1 MTPAKRMRRLASVI
15 AATALLAAGLAEPSR
30 ASHDPLPSSVQ
41 AVAFLVNGYGGCCIP
56 GSVRAMLAALKD
68 DAVDPLVAVH
78 VSNWNHFDQGG
89 NPGAFPFGGTPDPFT
104 DESLVSKMSAEIA
117 ALPADTK
124 VILIGHSF
132 GADSILQVAK
142 RVGDRRIAFLAV
154 LDAVGRGGLRTNV
167 TYPVPANVDFLFNR
181 WQTNLPYPLENIAEP
196 YSLRTGRLESRAR
209 ESDQD
214 AQNVRRTPKC
224 KVKYLDPI
232 GIFPEL
238 MLHAQ
243 MPKDSCIQSKLERIL
258 EGRIFNPNPRVVAAD
273 PVFGQSVLRLRGV
286 VIRFSEPIDPAT
298 FGLADVVETPSTLVG
313 IEGFPGIDD
322 RVFVVRFNEIA
333 TPPAASPLRLT
344 IGPDIRDLDGNPMD
358 QDLDLVEG
366 ETPGDR
372 YTFEYGLGGPTPPVE
387 LPTAEFAKV
396 IWQAEG
402 RLRIIVSVV
411 VHFDRPLDRSIAVN
425 LRNYSLISL
434 GADRRLGT
442 ADDRAIALSAAAYD
456 ARTRAATLTLATP
469 LSRREPLKLIVEGTG
484 LRGYAT
490 TLALPNSKPYVTG
503 LRTRTAPYGFRQP
516 YWVAPV
522 QWP

>member
-1 MTPAKRMRRLASVI
+1 MTPAKRMGRLASVI

-30 ASHDPLPSSVQ
+30 ASHDPLPSGAQ

-56 GSVRAMLAALKD
+56 GSVRGLLAGLKD
-68 DAVDPLVAVH
+68 EAGNALVAVH

-104 DESLVSKMSAEIA
+104 DESLVSKMSDEIA

-142 RVGDRRIAFLAV
+142 RIGGRRIAFLAV
-154 LDAVGRGGLRTNV
+154 LDAGGSGGLRTNV

-181 WQTNLPYPLENIAEP
+181 WQTNLPYPIDF
-196 YSLRTGRLESRAR
+196 LRTGRLESRAR

-232 GIFPEL
+232 HLFPEL

-243 MPKDSCIQSKLERIL
+243 MANDSCIQAKLKRIL
-258 EGRIFNPNPRVVAAD
+258 VGRLFNPNPRVVDVWA
-273 PVFGQSVLRLRGV
+273 VFGQSVLRLRGV
-286 VIRFSEPIDPAT
+286 GLLFSEPIDPAT
-298 FGLADVVETPSTLVG
+298 FGLADVFSTRSTLIG
-313 IEGFPGIDD
+313 IEGVPGSDD
-322 RVFVVRFNEIA
+322 RAFVVRFKEIA
-333 TPPAASPLRLT
+333 TPPKASPLRLT
-344 IGPDIRDLDGNPMD
+344 IGPDIRDPDGNPMD
-358 QDLDLVEG
+358 QNLNLVAG

-372 YTFEYGLGGPTPPVE
+372 YTFEYGLGGPIPPVE
-387 LPTAEFAKV
+387 LPAGVAAKM
-396 IWQAEG
+396 IWRLEG
-402 RLRIIVSVV
+402 RLRIIISVV
-411 VHFDRPLDRSIAVN
+411 VHFDRPVGRSIAVN

-456 ARTRAATLTLATP
+456 AGTRAATLTLATP
-469 LSRREPLKLIVEGTG
+469 LRRREPLRLIVEGTG

-490 TLALPNSKPYVTG
+490 R
-503 LRTRTAPYGFRQP
+503 LRPR
-516 YWVAPV
+516 
-522 QWP
+522 